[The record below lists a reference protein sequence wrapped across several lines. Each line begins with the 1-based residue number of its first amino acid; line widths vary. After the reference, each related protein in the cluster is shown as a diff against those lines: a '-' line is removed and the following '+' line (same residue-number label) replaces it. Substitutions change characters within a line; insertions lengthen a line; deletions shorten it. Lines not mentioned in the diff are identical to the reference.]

1 MNLSQWKWNALT
13 HMCWQQVQQE
23 RESAEALAG
32 QAVMD
37 TKDLLRDQMLSVEQ
51 AKKEGGSR
59 VEHVFHGEEM
69 NTSLL

>member
-1 MNLSQWKWNALT
+1 
-13 HMCWQQVQQE
+13 VQQE

>member
-1 MNLSQWKWNALT
+1 M
-13 HMCWQQVQQE
+13 QQE